1 MLSPFSKATSFS
13 SLVLAA
19 GLLLGGCITQ
29 HSAVQAGK
37 GKGVASTKG
46 IQDFFVGP
54 GTTQYFLM
62 PVTFKGHE
70 KRTLAVDLTVRDS
83 ATTLQWATLRASVRA
98 ERNYT
103 PADTLYAFDGTGW
116 QPLGPLKVL
125 FTEPDGK
132 QTLTRIEAPFPTT
145 LLPLFYQNA
154 SQGLRLGSVARGKDT
169 FLPGKKTLKRLKS
182 FAIIAAPL
190 GS

>member
-1 MLSPFSKATSFS
+1 MPNPFSKATSFS
-13 SLVLAA
+13 SLLLAA
-19 GLLLGGCITQ
+19 SLLLGGCITQ

-37 GKGVASTKG
+37 GKGVASMKG

-54 GTTQYFLM
+54 GVSQYFLM
-62 PVTFKGHE
+62 PVALSGQD

-103 PADTLYAFDGTGW
+103 PADTLYAFDGRGW
-116 QPLGPLKVL
+116 HALGPLKVL

-132 QTLTRIEAPFPTT
+132 QTLTRIEAPFPTDI
-145 LLPLFYQNA
+145 LPLFYQNA
-154 SQGLRLGSVARGKDT
+154 SQGLRLGSVERGKDT
-169 FLPGKKTLKRLKS
+169 FIPNKKALKRLKS